1 MRSRTTAKKNSR
13 TRVAATPWRVVKVRA
28 LTAFRML
35 VSFADGTEGEIDLTE
50 FIFGE
55 RAGDFEVLRDPRM
68 FARVRVTHGAVA
80 WPGRL
85 DLAPDAMYKE
95 IKAAQRDRSRAG

>member
-13 TRVAATPWRVVKVRA
+13 TGVAATPWRVVKVRA
-28 LTAFRML
+28 LPAFRVL
-35 VSFADGTEGEIDLTE
+35 VSFADGTEGEIDLTT
-50 FIFGE
+50 FLFGDG
-55 RAGDFEVLRDPRM
+55 AGDFAVLRDPEK
-68 FARVRVTHGAVA
+68 FGGVRVIHGAVA

-95 IKAAQRDRSRAG
+95 IKASRRGRSRAG